1 MFYTDKSLKNYY
13 MFLQKNELWLYLSN
27 RTLGN
32 SNGSKVIVD
41 YPVLKTEISTCGSLY
56 KEWKKT
62 KKLYRKAPENGLKIQ
77 VEYADTKSQVES
89 IKSNYKP
96 VILALQG
103 APGSHQGFAP
113 YITHFSKQGAR
124 VISPNFPGKIFQL

>member
-1 MFYTDKSLKNYY
+1 MGK
-13 MFLQKNELWLYLSN
+13 
-27 RTLGN
+27 
-32 SNGSKVIVD
+32 SNGSKVTLD

-62 KKLYRKAPENGLKIQ
+62 KKFYRKAPENGLTIQ

-89 IKSNYKP
+89 IKSNDKP

-103 APGSHQGFAP
+103 APGNHQAFAP